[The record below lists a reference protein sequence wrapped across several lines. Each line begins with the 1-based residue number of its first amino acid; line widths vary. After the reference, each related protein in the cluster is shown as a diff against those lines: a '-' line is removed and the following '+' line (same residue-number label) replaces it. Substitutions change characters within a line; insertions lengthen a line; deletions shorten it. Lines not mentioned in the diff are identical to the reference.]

1 MNRRGFFKGATGAAI
16 AGPEAL
22 RKVADARPP
31 YPPPPHIY
39 NINPTKD
46 APLNKILDDP
56 LRLAKEAF
64 RDQVRKQRQILEAQ
78 MELKIQAIQRQKST
92 SDAYKIHMITKLNA
106 ERSEIWA
113 RAEELVESS
122 W

>member
-22 RKVADARPP
+22 RQVADARPP
-31 YPPPPHIY
+31 YPPPPDIY
-39 NINPTKD
+39 NINPAQD
-46 APLNKILDDP
+46 APLAKILDDP

-64 RDQVRKQRQILEAQ
+64 RDHCVVQKQLLSAQITN
-78 MELKIQAIQRQKST
+78 KIAAIHRQKST
-92 SDAYKIHMITKLNA
+92 SDAYKHYMTVKLEQERSTVWDNA
-106 ERSEIWA
+106 ERLIQ
-113 RAEELVESS
+113 SS